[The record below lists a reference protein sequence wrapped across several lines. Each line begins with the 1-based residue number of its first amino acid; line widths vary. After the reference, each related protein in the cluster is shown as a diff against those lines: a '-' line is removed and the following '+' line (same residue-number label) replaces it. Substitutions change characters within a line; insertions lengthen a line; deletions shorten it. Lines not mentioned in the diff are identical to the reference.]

1 MDAGISWAGV
11 KVVIF
16 DCDGVM
22 FDSRTANEAYYNDIL
37 LHFEKRQM
45 NQEQCQF
52 VHMNTA
58 TQSVA
63 HLFKDDLQAQEAEA
77 FRKQMS
83 YFPYISKMQME
94 PYLKR
99 FLAYLRPRFNT
110 AIATNRSDT
119 MGRVLEEHGLQGCF
133 DLVISCLDVKHPKPA
148 PDALFKILEHFGVSA
163 QETVY
168 IGDSEIDEQTAK
180 AAGVPFMAYKN
191 RSLKANYYV
200 EHFKEI
206 EVFLEAA
213 KGPTTTV
220 STGDSP

>member
-1 MDAGISWAGV
+1 MDTGISWTDV

-22 FDSRTANEAYYNDIL
+22 FDSRKANEAYYNDIL
-37 LHFEKRQM
+37 YHFGKEQM
-45 NQEQCQF
+45 NDEQCQY

-58 TQSVA
+58 IQSVA
-63 HLFKDDLQAQEAEA
+63 HLFKDDDQAQEAEA

-83 YFPYISKMQME
+83 YFPYITKMQME

-99 FLAYLRPRFNT
+99 FLAYLKPRFKT

-119 MGRVLEEHGLQGCF
+119 MGRVLEEHGLAGYF
-133 DLVISCLDVKHPKPA
+133 DLVVSSLDVKHPKPA

-168 IGDSEIDEQTAK
+168 IGDSKIDEQTAK
-180 AAGVPFMAYKN
+180 AAKVPFIAYKN
-191 RSLKANYYV
+191 RGLAAARHI

-206 EVFLEAA
+206 EVFLEVG
-213 KGPTTTV
+213 KGPTKTV
-220 STGDSP
+220 SSGGTL

>member
-1 MDAGISWAGV
+1 MDAGISRVGV

-22 FDSRTANEAYYNDIL
+22 FDSRRANEAYYNDIL
-37 LHFEKRQM
+37 FHFGKRQM

-52 VHMNTA
+52 VHMNTV

-63 HLFKDDLQAQEAEA
+63 YLFKDDHQVQEAEI

-83 YFPYISKMQME
+83 YFPYIAKMQME

-99 FLAYLRPRFNT
+99 FLAYLRPLLKT

-119 MGRVLEEHGLQGCF
+119 MGRVLEEHGLKGCF

-168 IGDSEIDEQTAK
+168 IGDSKIDEQTAK
-180 AAGVPFMAYKN
+180 AAEVPFIAYKN
-191 RSLKANYYV
+191 RSLKADYYV

-206 EVFLEAA
+206 EVFLDVGRE
-213 KGPTTTV
+213 PTKTV
-220 STGDSP
+220 SSGDTP